1 VNGVFCTYTL
11 LAHEPGTGN
20 VGVVTASSCLCVGAV
35 VPFLRSGVGAIAVQN
50 LNDPRV
56 AYAVMEE
63 LENGV
68 DPKDAF
74 ERALKF
80 FGQPE
85 QRQVAIRSIAPQEGH
100 PVQFAATGT
109 ACVPWCGQI
118 ERDDLVILGNGLKG
132 PKVLEAMEQG
142 YRESRSKYFAERMIE
157 SLLAAERAGGDR
169 HGKQSAA
176 LKIVGTQSFLPPLV
190 DLRVD
195 DHPEPSGELHHLWM
209 LFHRA
214 TATHDSQRLT
224 PPEPPEPPSNG
235 GLDIPGV
242 FPASDQG

>member
-1 VNGVFCTYTL
+1 MNEVICTYTL
-11 LAHEPGTGN
+11 LAREPETGN
-20 VGVVTASSCLCVGAV
+20 VGIVTASSCLCVGAV
-35 VPFLRSGVGAIAVQN
+35 VPFMRAGVGAVAIQN

-80 FGQPE
+80 FGRPE
-85 QRQVAIRSIAPQEGH
+85 DRQVAVRAIAPREGH
-100 PVQFAATGT
+100 TVQYAVTGVS
-109 ACVPWCGQI
+109 CLPWCGQI
-118 ERDDLVILGNGLKG
+118 ERDDLTILGNGLKG
-132 PKVLEAMEQG
+132 PKVLDAMEKG
-142 YRESRSKYFAERMIE
+142 FRESRSKYFAERMIE

-169 HGKQSAA
+169 RGKQSAA
-176 LKIVGTQSFLPPLV
+176 IKIVGTQNLQPPVV

-195 DHPEPSGELHHLWM
+195 DHPEASGELHHLWM

-214 TATHDSQRLT
+214 TATRDSQRLT
-224 PPEPPEPPSNG
+224 APEPPEPPSNG

-242 FPASDQG
+242 